1 MEYPIL
7 CLKGEVLYSVSC
19 SEIKYILLLL
29 CFSGGD
35 VVFIALSVEVRLTL
49 GVNAFSITNFNLRCF
64 VNFANNWELFIEEPT
79 FCDRMF
85 LVWK

>member
-7 CLKGEVLYSVSC
+7 LLKGEVLHSVSC

-29 CFSGGD
+29 CFSGGE

-49 GVNAFSITNFNLRCF
+49 GVNAFLITNFNLRCF
-64 VNFANNWELFIEEPT
+64 VNLLIAS
-79 FCDRMF
+79 CS
-85 LVWK
+85 

>member
-7 CLKGEVLYSVSC
+7 CLTGEVLYSVLC
-19 SEIKYILLLL
+19 SEIKYDLLLL

-64 VNFANNWELFIEEPT
+64 VNLLFGS
-79 FCDRMF
+79 CS
-85 LVWK
+85 

>member
-64 VNFANNWELFIEEPT
+64 VNLLIIGSCSLKSQLFVTEC
-79 FCDRMF
+79 F
-85 LVWK
+85 